1 MDEKTQAHFVIV
13 GPSKAHLVDDLKL
26 ANNPF
31 QKKPKKPVKNDKK
44 KFSFRRWR
52 NTFVTRAQFDRAAQ
66 AQKLSKHT
74 QIKLIRVSLPPKLP
88 YHVYNS

>member
-31 QKKPKKPVKNDKK
+31 QNNLKKPVKNDEE
-44 KFSFRRWR
+44 KFTFRRLR
-52 NTFVTRAQFDRAAQ
+52 NTF
-66 AQKLSKHT
+66 H
-74 QIKLIRVSLPPKLP
+74 
-88 YHVYNS
+88 N